1 MCTSGWQ
8 HVTVFT
14 EARKVLT
21 HGSLELEGKGAR
33 VTWNVGN
40 RGGTK
45 SKVKHSV

>member
-1 MCTSGWQ
+1 M
-8 HVTVFT
+8 TVFT

-21 HGSLELEGKGAR
+21 LGSLELEGKGAR
-33 VTWNVGN
+33 VTWNVGS

>member
-21 HGSLELEGKGAR
+21 LGSLELEGKGAR